1 MNYQIFYGYYIVI
14 QIDKFF
20 EATNIEQ
27 DEHRNHQED
36 QDDRHPFFLIFLLN
50 FAFDDIRS

>member
-36 QDDRHPFFLIFLLN
+36 QDDRQMN
-50 FAFDDIRS
+50 IRFRIVKLP